1 MQRAPKTLT
10 AVLGAAT
17 LALPAVDSAVAAS
30 RSADGVATK
39 TKVVVTTKLAGQ
51 GCEAGRWGTVTI
63 NVTAR
68 VTRTAGSK
76 KATVRYVD
84 LGGSYS
90 YHSDRSQY
98 IMSQALPLLRQEF
111 LHAQSGNVQ
120 MISGATDT
128 SQAFAES
135 LQSAL
140 SKLKA

>member
-1 MQRAPKTLT
+1 MQPAPKALT
-10 AVLGAAT
+10 ALLGAAT
-17 LALPAVDSAVAAS
+17 LALPTADAALAAS
-30 RSADGVATK
+30 RSAGAVATK
-39 TKVVVTTKLAGQ
+39 KKVVVTRKLAGQ
-51 GCEAGRWGTVTI
+51 GYEAGRWGTVTI

-76 KATVRYVD
+76 KPTVRYVD

-111 LHAQSGNVQ
+111 LQAQSGNVQ

-140 SKLKA
+140 SKLNA